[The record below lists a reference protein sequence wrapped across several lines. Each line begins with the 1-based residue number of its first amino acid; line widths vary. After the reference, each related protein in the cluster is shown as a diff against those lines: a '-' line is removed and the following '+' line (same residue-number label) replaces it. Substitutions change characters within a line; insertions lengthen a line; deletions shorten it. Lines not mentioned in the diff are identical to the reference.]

1 MRYFFIKPACA
12 CPHKGLLLL
21 LLVALVSSVLPVQ
34 VSAKTVIDQ
43 LQRRVVIPDKPLRVI
58 SLAPSITEI
67 LFVLEQ
73 DDRLKGVTR
82 FSDYPQQAKLLPKVG
97 SYVNLDLEKIVSLKP
112 DLCIAV
118 KDGNPI
124 EIVRRLELMGI
135 PVYAV
140 DPRDLDTVIETVL
153 EIGHLLNADTL
164 AEKVVRAMETRIR
177 NIKTK
182 VAQIGHRPGVF
193 FQIGISP
200 IVSVGA
206 NTFNDE
212 LVQLAGGTNL
222 VKGSGG
228 YPRFSREQVLA
239 LAPEVIIICSMARQ
253 GGFDRMK
260 AEWNRWPSL
269 PAVKN
274 RQIFLVDS
282 NLFNRPTP
290 RLVDGLELL
299 FQLIHP
305 EFVEGK

>member
-1 MRYFFIKPACA
+1 MRHSFIKTAGA
-12 CPHKGLLLL
+12 CPQTGLLLL
-21 LLVALVSSVLPVQ
+21 LLVALVSFVLPGQ
-34 VSAKTVIDQ
+34 VPAKTVVDQ
-43 LQRRVVIPDKPLRVI
+43 LDRRVVVPDKPLRVI

-67 LFVLEQ
+67 LFALEQ
-73 DDRLKGVTR
+73 EDRLMGATR
-82 FSDYPQQAKLLPKVG
+82 FSDYPEQAKGLPKVG

-140 DPRDLDTVIETVL
+140 DPRNLDTVVETVL
-153 EIGHLLNADTL
+153 EIGHLLDADTI
-164 AEKVVRAMETRIR
+164 AEKVARDMVTRIR

-182 VAQIGHRPGVF
+182 VARIGHHPGVF

-206 NTFNDE
+206 NTFSDE
-212 LVQLAGGTNL
+212 LVQLAGGRNL
-222 VKGSGG
+222 AKGASA
-228 YPRFSREQVLA
+228 YPRFSKEQVLA

-305 EFVEGK
+305 EFVEEK

>member
-1 MRYFFIKPACA
+1 MKHYS
-12 CPHKGLLLL
+12 GLLLL
-21 LLVALVSSVLPVQ
+21 LLFAAISIVMPVQ
-34 VSAKTVIDQ
+34 VPAKTVVDQ
-43 LQRRVVIPDKPLRVI
+43 LQRRVDVPDNPLRVI

-73 DDRLKGVTR
+73 GDRLKGVTR
-82 FSDYPQQAKLLPKVG
+82 FSDYPQQATTLPKVG

-124 EIVRRLELMGI
+124 EIIRRLELFGI

-140 DPRDLDTVIETVL
+140 DPRDLDTVVETVL
-153 EIGHLLNADTL
+153 EIGHLLGADTI
-164 AEKVVRAMETRIR
+164 ARRVAGDMVSRTNKIKTHVAQVVR
-177 NIKTK
+177 
-182 VAQIGHRPGVF
+182 RPGVF
-193 FQIGISP
+193 FQIGLSP

-206 NTFNDE
+206 GTFNDE
-212 LVQLAGGTNL
+212 LIQLAGGTNL
-222 VKGSGG
+222 VKGTSA
-228 YPRFSREQVLA
+228 YPRFSKEQVLA
-239 LAPEVIIICSMARQ
+239 LAPEIIIICSMARQ
-253 GGFDRMK
+253 GGFERMK
-260 AEWNRWPSL
+260 TEWNRWPSL
-269 PAVKN
+269 PAVRN

-305 EFVEGK
+305 EFAEER

>member
-1 MRYFFIKPACA
+1 M
-12 CPHKGLLLL
+12 LLLFAI
-21 LLVALVSSVLPVQ
+21 VIAVMPDQ
-34 VSAKTVIDQ
+34 ASAKTVVDQ
-43 LQRRVVIPDKPLRVI
+43 LKRRVVVSDKPLRVI

-67 LFVLEQ
+67 LFFLELG
-73 DDRLKGVTR
+73 DRLKGVTR
-82 FSDYPQQAKLLPKVG
+82 FSDYPKQAAVLPKVG

-124 EIVRRLELMGI
+124 EVIRRLELLDI

-140 DPRDLDTVIETVL
+140 DPRDLDTLIETVL
-153 EIGHLLNADTL
+153 EIGHLLNADTIARRVTRDMVSRIQKIKTL
-164 AEKVVRAMETRIR
+164 TAQVVR
-177 NIKTK
+177 
-182 VAQIGHRPGVF
+182 RPGVF

-212 LVQLAGGTNL
+212 LIRRAGGRNL
-222 VKGSGG
+222 VKGPAA
-228 YPRFSREQVLA
+228 YPRFSKEQVLA
-239 LAPEVIIICSMARQ
+239 LAPEIIIICSMARQ
-253 GGFDRMK
+253 GGFERMK
-260 AEWNRWPSL
+260 AEWNCWPSL

-274 RQIFLVDS
+274 QQIYLVDS

-305 EFVEGK
+305 EFAEGR

>member
-1 MRYFFIKPACA
+1 MRYSFIRTTGA
-12 CPHKGLLLL
+12 CPQTGLLLL
-21 LLVALVSSVLPVQ
+21 LLVTLVSFAFPGQ
-34 VSAKTVIDQ
+34 VSAKTFTDQ
-43 LQRRVVIPDKPLRVI
+43 LGRRVAIPDKPLRVI

-73 DDRLKGVTR
+73 EDRLKGVTR
-82 FSDYPQQAKLLPKVG
+82 FSDYPKQAKVLPKVG

-124 EIVRRLELMGI
+124 EIVRRLELMDI

-153 EIGHLLNADTL
+153 EIGHLLNADTI
-164 AEKVVRAMETRIR
+164 AEKVARDMVTRIQK
-177 NIKTK
+177 IKTQ
-182 VAQIGHRPGVF
+182 VAQIGHHPGVF

-212 LVQLAGGTNL
+212 LVQLAGGRNL
-222 VKGSGG
+222 VKGGG
-228 YPRFSREQVLA
+228 AYPRFSKEQVLA

-305 EFVEGK
+305 EFVEEK

>member
-1 MRYFFIKPACA
+1 MKHHIGLPW
-12 CPHKGLLLL
+12 LLLFA
-21 LLVALVSSVLPVQ
+21 VAGAVMPVQ
-34 VSAKTVIDQ
+34 TSAKIVMDQ
-43 LQRRVVIPDKPLRVI
+43 LQRRVVVPERPMRVI

-67 LFVLEQ
+67 LFFLEQ
-73 DDRLKGVTR
+73 EDRLKGVTR
-82 FSDYPQQAKLLPKVG
+82 FSDYPKQAAGLPKVG

-124 EIVRRLELMGI
+124 EIVRRLESLDI

-140 DPRDLDTVIETVL
+140 DPRDLDTLVETVL
-153 EIGHLLNADTL
+153 EIGHLLNADTI
-164 AEKVVRAMETRIR
+164 AQRVAGDMMSRIEK
-177 NIKTK
+177 IKTRT
-182 VAQIGHRPGVF
+182 AQIVCRPGVF

-212 LVQLAGGTNL
+212 LIQLAGGTNL
-222 VKGSGG
+222 VKGSAA
-228 YPRFSREQVLA
+228 YPRFSKEQVLA

-253 GGFDRMK
+253 GGFERMK
-260 AEWNRWPSL
+260 AEWNRWSDL

-274 RQIFLVDS
+274 QRIFLVDS

-305 EFVEGK
+305 EFAEER

>member
-1 MRYFFIKPACA
+1 MKHHI
-12 CPHKGLLLL
+12 GLLWLL
-21 LLVALVSSVLPVQ
+21 LFAVVSAAIPVQ
-34 VSAKTVIDQ
+34 ASAKIVIDQ
-43 LQRRVVIPDKPLRVI
+43 LQRRVVVPEKPLRVI

-67 LFVLEQ
+67 LFFLEQ
-73 DDRLKGVTR
+73 EDRLKGVTR
-82 FSDYPQQAKLLPKVG
+82 FSDYPKQAAGLPKVG

-124 EIVRRLELMGI
+124 EIVRRLESFGI

-140 DPRDLDTVIETVL
+140 DPRDLDTLIETVM
-153 EIGHLLNADTL
+153 EIGHLLNADTI
-164 AEKVVRAMETRIR
+164 AQRVAGDMVSRIEK
-177 NIKTK
+177 IKTRT
-182 VAQIGHRPGVF
+182 AQVVYRPGVF

-212 LVQLAGGTNL
+212 LIQLAGGTNL
-222 VKGSGG
+222 VKGTAA
-228 YPRFSREQVLA
+228 YPRFSKEQVLA

-253 GGFDRMK
+253 GGFERMK
-260 AEWNRWPSL
+260 AEWNRWPGL

-274 RQIFLVDS
+274 QQIFLVDS

-305 EFVEGK
+305 ELTKER

>member
-1 MRYFFIKPACA
+1 MK
-12 CPHKGLLLL
+12 HHSGLLLL
-21 LLVALVSSVLPVQ
+21 LLFAAISTVLPVQ

-43 LQRRVVIPDKPLRVI
+43 LQRRVDVPDNPLRVI

-73 DDRLKGVTR
+73 GDRLKGVTR
-82 FSDYPQQAKLLPKVG
+82 FSDYPQQATALPKVG

-124 EIVRRLELMGI
+124 EIIRRLELFDI

-140 DPRDLDTVIETVL
+140 DPRDLDTVVETVL
-153 EIGHLLNADTL
+153 EIGNLLNADII
-164 AEKVVRAMETRIR
+164 ARRVAGDMVSRIKK
-177 NIKTK
+177 IKTH
-182 VAQIGHRPGVF
+182 VAQVVLRPGVF

-206 NTFNDE
+206 GTFNDE
-212 LVQLAGGTNL
+212 LIQLSGGTNL
-222 VKGSGG
+222 VRGSSA
-228 YPRFSREQVLA
+228 YPRFSKEQVLS

-253 GGFDRMK
+253 GGFERMK

-269 PAVKN
+269 PAVRN

-305 EFVEGK
+305 EFIEGR